1 MLVQVAGALFGQI
14 ETHARRCLAQDGSEH
29 VPEFGFRYDV
39 GLEPVPINLRRMVDT
54 FERGLREFGSI
65 YAEFLHPETRTGL
78 AALAGQPAEEFG
90 MPPDLWVRTVY
101 DFVAAT
107 HHRRLAVEHLLRTL
121 TPLYLGR
128 TAAWVVQSSPFG
140 AVEVEAEID
149 ALSARFETG
158 KPYLRE
164 RWHERK

>member
-1 MLVQVAGALFGQI
+1 MK
-14 ETHARRCLAQDGSEH
+14 
-29 VPEFGFRYDV
+29 VPETTSAEALDGYTRGKRIAEGQGPAWKDV
-39 GLEPVPINLRRMVDT
+39 QFSVVSLPPKADAFT
-54 FERGLREFGSI
+54 
-65 YAEFLHPETRTGL
+65 
-78 AALAGQPAEEFG
+78 

-107 HHRRLAVEHLLRTL
+107 HHRRLPVEHVLRTL

-128 TAAWVVQSSPFG
+128 TAAWVVQSQPFG

-149 ALSARFETG
+149 ALSARFEAC